1 MYNEINNVLQLLEV
15 DQRRGSSIK
24 ELVQINIFNLQNTGE
39 RGVNRADVQ
48 GIINTTNTLK
58 IRSAPGID
66 TITLET
72 ITQIGG

>member
-1 MYNEINNVLQLLEV
+1 MYNEINNLLQLLEI

-24 ELVQINIFNLQNTGE
+24 ELVEINIFNLQNTGE